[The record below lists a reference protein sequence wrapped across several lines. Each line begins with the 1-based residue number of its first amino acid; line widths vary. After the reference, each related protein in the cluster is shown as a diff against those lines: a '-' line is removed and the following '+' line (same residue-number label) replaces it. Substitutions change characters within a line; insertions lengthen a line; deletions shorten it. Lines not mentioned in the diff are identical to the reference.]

1 VWLSAASYLGH
12 KNIQH
17 TVRYTEAFVGS
28 IQGLLAIRVA
38 GLFVAWR
45 YPGRQASKEIIMV
58 YTIGYGTR
66 NTPGVSTAQRN
77 TAKEAL
83 ELAEALERSDEE
95 IKFIDTPTEG
105 RVGMDM
111 LRVFGQRGGRRRLV
125 NQHHL
130 PASHFP
136 TALLSCKDYF
146 LH

>member
-1 VWLSAASYLGH
+1 
-12 KNIQH
+12 
-17 TVRYTEAFVGS
+17 
-28 IQGLLAIRVA
+28 LAIRVA

-45 YPGRQASKEIIMV
+45 YPGLQASKEIIMV

-111 LRVFGQRGGRRRLV
+111 LRVLAKEEAGE
-125 NQHHL
+125 
-130 PASHFP
+130 A
-136 TALLSCKDYF
+136 
-146 LH
+146 